1 MILPIAFG
9 HGSAF
14 IFIMKKFFSKVWLL
28 IRDTFQ
34 KFQENDP
41 VIYAAA
47 IAFFTLFSLP
57 SMLIIM
63 VRVIGSFLS
72 EAEIQRNL
80 AQQVESL
87 IGPASADEIVKIIE
101 SRALGDSSLLV
112 NAVSIFFLVFSAT
125 VIFAFIQKSLNS
137 IWGVK
142 PKPEKGALK
151 FAQDRLLS
159 FSIIIVLAFLM
170 LVSLAVDTLLSTA
183 KGFLQDL
190 MSEYTVYV
198 METANY
204 LISIL
209 VISLI
214 FTLIFKYLPDAK
226 IRWKDVMVGGL
237 VTGLLFT
244 LGKYLI
250 GLLLSNTSIAST
262 YGAAGSLAGILV
274 WVFYSSILVL
284 IGAMFTR
291 VYASNIGREIEP
303 KKHSVKVVTK
313 EVEMDGN
320 QETATHTKEG

>member
-1 MILPIAFG
+1 
-9 HGSAF
+9 
-14 IFIMKKFFSKVWLL
+14 MKNFFSKVWLL
-28 IRDTFQ
+28 IKGTVK

-57 SMLIIM
+57 SMLIII
-63 VRVIGSFLS
+63 VRIVGSFITEEKIQESLS
-72 EAEIQRNL
+72 E
-80 AQQVESL
+80 QVGEL
-87 IGPASADEIVKIIE
+87 IGPVSAGEIMKIIE
-101 SRALGDSSLLV
+101 NRVVGGSGILV
-112 NAVSIFFLVFSAT
+112 SAVSIFFLIFSAT
-125 VIFAFIQKSLNS
+125 VIFSFIQKSLNS

-159 FSIIIVLAFLM
+159 FSVIIILAFLM
-170 LVSLAVDTLLSTA
+170 LVSLAIDAMLSMANQLLR
-183 KGFLQDL
+183 DL
-190 MSEYTVYV
+190 FSEYTVYV
-198 METANY
+198 IEGANY
-204 LISIL
+204 IISIL
-209 VISLI
+209 VISFI

-226 IRWKDVMVGGL
+226 IRWKDVLVGGI

-250 GLLLSNTSIAST
+250 GLLLSHTSIAST

-291 VYASNIGREIEP
+291 VYAANIGCEIRP
-303 KKHSVKVVTK
+303 KKHAVRVVTK
-313 EVEMDGN
+313 EVEMEGGKESAP
-320 QETATHTKEG
+320 QTKG